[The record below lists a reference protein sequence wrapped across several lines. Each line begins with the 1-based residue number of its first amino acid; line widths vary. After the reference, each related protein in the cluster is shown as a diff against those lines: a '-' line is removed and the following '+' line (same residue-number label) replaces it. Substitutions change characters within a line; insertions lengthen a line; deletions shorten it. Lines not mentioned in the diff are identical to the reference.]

1 MAGKPNNKYS
11 PEFKKEAAEKY
22 LSGKYGGYDLL
33 SRELGLRS
41 SRQLKDWVRKYLL
54 DPKLLDQDGRHL
66 GKKDGVQKG
75 KPKKVNLEELSL
87 EEQVEHLKMEN
98 AILKKRRLSAKTTES
113 SKIYDHI
120 RSSGRV

>member
-1 MAGKPNNKYS
+1 MAGKTNNKYS
-11 PEFKKEAAEKY
+11 PEFKKEAVEKY
-22 LSGKYGGYDLL
+22 LSGLYGGYDLL

-54 DPKLLDQDGRHL
+54 DPELLDQDGRHL

-75 KPKKVNLEELSL
+75 RPKKVNLEELSL

-98 AILKKRRLSAKTTES
+98 AILKKAKALRKNYGEL
-113 SKIYDHI
+113 
-120 RSSGRV
+120 

>member
-11 PEFKKEAAEKY
+11 PEFKKEAVEKY
-22 LSGKYGGYDLL
+22 LSGLYGGYDLL

-54 DPKLLDQDGRHL
+54 DPELLDQDGRHL

-75 KPKKVNLEELSL
+75 RPKKVNLEELSL

-98 AILKKRRLSAKTTES
+98 AILKKAKALRKNNGEL
-113 SKIYDHI
+113 
-120 RSSGRV
+120 

>member
-1 MAGKPNNKYS
+1 MAGKTNNKYS
-11 PEFKKEAAEKY
+11 PEFKKEAVEKY
-22 LSGKYGGYDLL
+22 LSGLYGGYDLL

-98 AILKKRRLSAKTTES
+98 AILKKAKALRKNYGEL
-113 SKIYDHI
+113 
-120 RSSGRV
+120 

>member
-22 LSGKYGGYDLL
+22 LSGEYGGYYLL

-41 SRQLKDWVRKYLL
+41 SRQLREWVELYRQDPELL
-54 DPKLLDQDGRHL
+54 KQDGRHL

-75 KPKKVNLEELSL
+75 RPKKVKLEELSL

-98 AILKKRRLSAKTTES
+98 AILKKVKALRKDYGE
-113 SKIYDHI
+113 H
-120 RSSGRV
+120 